1 MQSKSLN
8 LSDMFGS
15 TTMEEPLLPTKS
27 KSWAIFGFFGGVAAT
42 LSILAVVVVLLM
54 HSGSHVQ
61 SSTMGTVA
69 LAGEYGPSEVAE
81 SGRQADTLKAAS

>member
-1 MQSKSLN
+1 
-8 LSDMFGS
+8 MFGS

-42 LSILAVVVVLLM
+42 LSILAVAVVLV
-54 HSGSHVQ
+54 GHVQ
-61 SSTMGTVA
+61 SSEGLTTGTVA
-69 LAGEYGPSEVAE
+69 LAGEYGPGDVAE